1 VKLTLSNDC
10 GDVETIRTIS
20 TNGIPTGIGNVSRL
34 QKEISVFPN
43 PSKSVVTISN
53 TAKIKINALSIFNIM
68 GQKIYENSKI
78 NAEKY
83 EMNISSLA
91 VGIYN
96 VVVETEEGRVT
107 KKLEVIR

>member
-1 VKLTLSNDC
+1 
-10 GDVETIRTIS
+10 
-20 TNGIPTGIGNVSRL
+20 L